1 MADNPAWFPV
11 RFVHH
16 LQLKH
21 EFPYPYCF
29 PSQLRRNGKAGA
41 GIIALNGKLKPA
53 FCPVVF
59 DQPVIDIAQPV
70 AGRLCILRQ
79 LQRLFHL
86 FQIHFVAVIQ
96 HRKLNVVFLL
106 FYAKHQLSGLTG
118 FIKAVLQSVFYQ
130 GLQQQLDDLIV
141 QHLGVNFIGRAKRVG
156 KPLLLNV
163 QIAADLGQFFRH
175 LQLVDTV
182 IERVAQHLRKIRDHF
197 LNIIGAVFDR
207 HPVDGIQCIVQKCGL
222 ICACR
227 VRSSAS
233 FSRTLAP

>member
-1 MADNPAWFPV
+1 M
-11 RFVHH
+11 
-16 LQLKH
+16 
-21 EFPYPYCF
+21 
-29 PSQLRRNGKAGA
+29 
-41 GIIALNGKLKPA
+41 
-53 FCPVVF
+53 
-59 DQPVIDIAQPV
+59 
-70 AGRLCILRQ
+70 
-79 LQRLFHL
+79 QRLFHL

-207 HPVDGIQCIVQKCGL
+207 HPVDGIQCIVQKMRVDLRLQGAKLCFFFAHLGAVDFFGQPFAHFQHIFKVAVQDGNL
-222 ICACR
+222 I
-227 VRSSAS
+227 VS
-233 FSRTLAP
+233 FVDRHSHLEIPGADLFHNVGKRQYGGRDMVCQQQRR